1 MTVNYAR
8 TNCNVGGILPHTWI
22 SPQQSNKNPE
32 DWYGIANPSR
42 EPYDSARRYSRGI
55 RLMRGELAVPPPSQA
70 LNVC

>member
-32 DWYGIANPSR
+32 DWYGIANPSTGSPTTPPDATR
-42 EPYDSARRYSRGI
+42 AGSA
-55 RLMRGELAVPPPSQA
+55 
-70 LNVC
+70 